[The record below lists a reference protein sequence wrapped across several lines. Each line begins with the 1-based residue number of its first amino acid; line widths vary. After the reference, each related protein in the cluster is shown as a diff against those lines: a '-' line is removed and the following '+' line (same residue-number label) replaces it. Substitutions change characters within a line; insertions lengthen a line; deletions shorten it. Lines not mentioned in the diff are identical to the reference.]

1 MTAQPIH
8 FDGPGG
14 DRPRPVPPMP
24 ERTPQAL
31 RLAIQEHAPHLL
43 PDFKAH
49 WRRAIADTFNLT
61 PVPAFM
67 RLWWTQYAIA
77 RDPNLE
83 GHLRDLEARAVKSED
98 AQESAA
104 LLAEYSRLRHQA
116 SAVEPGR

>member
-8 FDGPGG
+8 FDG
-14 DRPRPVPPMP
+14 DQPRRVPPMP

-43 PDFKAH
+43 PDFEAH
-49 WRRAIADTFNLT
+49 WRRAIGDAFNLT

-77 RDPNLE
+77 RNPGLE
-83 GHLRDLEARAVKSED
+83 AHLRDVEGRAAKCED
-98 AQESAA
+98 PEESAR
-104 LLAEYSRLRHQA
+104 LLAQYSRLRAQA
-116 SAVEPGR
+116 TTVEPGQ

>member
-1 MTAQPIH
+1 MTAQPLH

-43 PDFKAH
+43 PDFEAH
-49 WRRAIADTFNLT
+49 WRRDIGDAFNLT
-61 PVPAFM
+61 PVPTFM

-77 RDPNLE
+77 RDP
-83 GHLRDLEARAVKSED
+83 GLEAHLNDLQARAAKSED
-98 AQESAA
+98 LHESAR
-104 LLAEYSRLRHQA
+104 LLAEYSRLRRA
-116 SAVEPGR
+116 AGLVEPGR

>member
-14 DRPRPVPPMP
+14 DLPRRVPPMP

-43 PDFKAH
+43 PDFEAH
-49 WRRAIADTFNLT
+49 WRRTIGDTFNLT

-77 RDPNLE
+77 RDPGLE
-83 GHLRDLEARAVKSED
+83 VHLHDLEARAAKSED
-98 AQESAA
+98 PEESAR
-104 LLAEYSRLRHQA
+104 LLGEYSRLRRQA
-116 SAVEPGR
+116 AAVEPGL

>member
-1 MTAQPIH
+1 MTAQTVH

-14 DRPRPVPPMP
+14 DKPPVPLMP

-43 PDFKAH
+43 PDFESH
-49 WRRAIADTFNLT
+49 WRRAIGDAFNLT

-77 RDPNLE
+77 RDPRLAA
-83 GHLRDLEARAVKSED
+83 HLDDLQSRAATCED
-98 AQESAA
+98 RQESAA
-104 LLAEYSRLRHQA
+104 LLAEYSRLRREAATVQ
-116 SAVEPGR
+116 PGQ

>member
-1 MTAQPIH
+1 MTAQPVY

-14 DRPRPVPPMP
+14 DEPQVPLMP

-43 PDFKAH
+43 PDFESH
-49 WRRAIADTFNLT
+49 WHQAIGDAFNLT

-77 RDPNLE
+77 RDPRLAA
-83 GHLRDLEARAVKSED
+83 HLHSLEARAAKSED
-98 AQESAA
+98 PEESAT
-104 LLAEYSRLRHQA
+104 LLAEYSRLRREA
-116 SAVEPGR
+116 ATVKPGQ

>member
-14 DRPRPVPPMP
+14 EKPRQVPPMP

-43 PDFKAH
+43 PDFEAH
-49 WRRAIADTFNLT
+49 WRRAIGDAFNLT

-77 RDPNLE
+77 RDPGLE
-83 GHLRDLEARAVKSED
+83 AHLRDLEARAAKSED
-98 AQESAA
+98 PGESAR
-104 LLAEYSRLRHQA
+104 LLAEYSRLRRQA
-116 SAVEPGR
+116 AGVEPGR